1 MARMEAE
8 GSAVKPT
15 ETEETAQDNTVS
27 ALDRENES
35 DEKPE
40 TDDAEK

>member
-1 MARMEAE
+1 MEAE
-8 GSAVKPT
+8 GNAVKPT
-15 ETEETAQDNTVS
+15 ETEDTAQDDTVS